1 MKSSLFIGNGS
12 SMENGKIGHWEN
24 VYSVLECWREGG
36 VSAFVKQGP
45 RGLDTLIDLLTDK
58 TSIPLCIIA
67 M

>member
-1 MKSSLFIGNGS
+1 
-12 SMENGKIGHWEN
+12 MENGKIGHWEN